1 MNVRTVELGCER
13 GWRRGQWRTELAI
26 PKSAPCLGILG
37 AMHPKQ
43 LESILRPLAQELRWA
58 IPGIRIG
65 ILVASHSGASL
76 SHSSGQRSSEPF
88 QIRSIATN
96 AIQVLDWICGVDVWL
111 NLGDGPLTN
120 AIERIASD
128 IRLPVRTHS
137 STNALASQ
145 SDSFS
150 LAQGLVKQFQL
161 ADAQFAMLAFPSG
174 VESARTS
181 KKPMTV
187 DEAISLL
194 QDSLCATVQTWVSE
208 TDHDESVSVRPA
220 A

>member
-13 GWRRGQWRTELAI
+13 GWRRSQWRTELAI

-37 AMHPKQ
+37 ALHPKQ

-65 ILVASHSGASL
+65 ILAASHSGDSP
-76 SHSSGQRSSEPF
+76 SHSSGHRSSEPF

-96 AIQVLDWICGVDVWL
+96 SFQVLDWICGADVWL
-111 NLGDGPLTN
+111 NLGDGPLPR
-120 AIERIASD
+120 AIECIASD

-137 STNALASQ
+137 SINELALQGESL
-145 SDSFS
+145 S

-181 KKPMTV
+181 KKPMAV
-187 DEAISLL
+187 DEATSIL
-194 QDSLCATVQTWVSE
+194 QDALFATVKTWASKA
-208 TDHDESVSVRPA
+208 DHDESVSVRPA